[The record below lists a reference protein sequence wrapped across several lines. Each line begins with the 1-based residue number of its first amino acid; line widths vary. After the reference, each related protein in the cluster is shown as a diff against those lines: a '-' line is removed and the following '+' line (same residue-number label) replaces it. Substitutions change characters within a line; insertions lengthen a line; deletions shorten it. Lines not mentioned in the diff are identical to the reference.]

1 MEFFNNI
8 IKGLEVILVLYF
20 SLTLNVLLSQD
31 GYVIPS
37 YTITFND
44 NTYDFGTITT
54 ANTDETLGSAWSVE
68 VQQGTS
74 FYGSIEITNLDT
86 TTTATNSTYE
96 FFIDDLSVGKVTLA
110 PNESNT
116 ETFSFNNAIGDS
128 SDHYMKLKEI

>member
-20 SLTLNVLLSQD
+20 SLTLNVRLNQD
-31 GYVIPS
+31 GIVIG
-37 YTITFND
+37 
-44 NTYDFGTITT
+44 TYNVSFDDMTYNFGTITT
-54 ANTDETLGSAWSVE
+54 ANTDETFGSAWLVE

-86 TTTATNSTYE
+86 TTNNTYE

-116 ETFSFNNAIGDS
+116 ETFSFNNAVGDS